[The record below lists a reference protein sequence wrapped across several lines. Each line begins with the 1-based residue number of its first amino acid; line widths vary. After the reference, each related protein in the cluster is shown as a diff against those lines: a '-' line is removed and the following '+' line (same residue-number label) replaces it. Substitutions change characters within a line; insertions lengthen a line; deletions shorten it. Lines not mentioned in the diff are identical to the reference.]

1 MAAPSL
7 TERRTVPPRGASGA
21 SPETA
26 AQKVPSR
33 ARLAYRVRMRFL
45 HPEHDETLELS
56 LDDVFLVPGYFDG
69 SSRLDVNLRP
79 VDFKGG
85 AHPVVSANMNAV
97 TGKRMAET
105 VARLGGLGVL
115 PQDMDLETAARIIGQ
130 IKAAD
135 PRYDTPLS
143 VSPRATLRDVLG
155 IIHKRAHDMVVVV
168 DDERRPVGIVT
179 HADLRDRDQYS
190 PVGSFMS
197 SRLVTVPVGTPN
209 RDSFLRMDDQRVK
222 AAPVVDAEGRLV
234 GVLTRDDA
242 VRLELVEPSLDERG
256 KLMVAAAVGISSTA
270 GATAARLAELGA
282 SAIVLDTAHGHQRRM
297 LEAIRDVR
305 RAIGPELPLVA
316 GNVCTAEGT
325 RALLDAGADV
335 VKVNVG
341 PGAMCTTRM
350 QTGAGRPTF
359 SSVLTCAR
367 EAHRRGRH
375 VWADGGVREPRD
387 VALYLAAGASRVM
400 IGTLLSGTYE
410 SPGDVKEDREGRK
423 YKENYG
429 MASARAVSDRAA
441 GLDAF
446 ERAKKGFFREGIS
459 TSRIYIR
466 EGRES
471 VGDILVDVI
480 SGVQSAFT
488 YVGATTLPE
497 FHEKAVVGVQ
507 SPGGYTEGK
516 PRG

>member
-1 MAAPSL
+1 
-7 TERRTVPPRGASGA
+7 
-21 SPETA
+21 
-26 AQKVPSR
+26 
-33 ARLAYRVRMRFL
+33 MRFL

-69 SSRLDVNLRP
+69 SSRLDVDLRP
-79 VDFKGG
+79 VDFPGG

-105 VARLGGLGVL
+105 MARLGGLGVL
-115 PQDMDLETAARIIGQ
+115 PQDMDLETSARLIKH

-155 IIHKRAHDMVVVV
+155 IIRKRAHDMVTVV
-168 DDERRPVGIVT
+168 DDERRPLGIVT

-190 PVGSFMS
+190 PVGSFMA
-197 SRLVTVPVGTPN
+197 SRLVTIPVGTPN
-209 RDSFLRMDDQRVK
+209 RDAFLLMEDQRVK

-242 VRLELVEPSLDERG
+242 VRLELLEPALDARG
-256 KLMVAAAVGISSTA
+256 KLMVAAAVGISA
-270 GATAARLAELGA
+270 GAAASAARLAELGVA
-282 SAIVLDTAHGHQRRM
+282 AIVLDTAHGHQRRM
-297 LEAIRDVR
+297 IEAIREVR
-305 RAIGPELPLVA
+305 RAIGPLPLVA
-316 GNVCTAEGT
+316 GNVCTPEGT
-325 RALLDAGADV
+325 RALLDAGADI

-359 SSVLTCAR
+359 SSVLACAR
-367 EAHRRGRH
+367 EAHLRGRH

-400 IGTLLSGTYE
+400 IGTALSGTYE
-410 SPGDVKEDREGRK
+410 SPGDVKEDREGRP

-429 MASARAVSDRAA
+429 MASARAVSDRTA

-471 VGDILVDVI
+471 VGAILVDVI
-480 SGVQSAFT
+480 TGVQSAFT
-488 YVGATTLPE
+488 YVGAKTVPE

-507 SPGGYTEGK
+507 TAGGYGEGK